1 MRVIIGEC
9 ALEKYQSVG
18 IKRLVRIVIDA
29 EILVTL
35 IAITIR
41 SFCSRDKNLGKHEA
55 LLDRNDLSSERDAH
69 LTTAYR
75 DGILH
80 RPEMRGDGF
89 SVHLVGQLTDK
100 CDVVKPV
107 INGNR
112 RTAVKGILS
121 QTACINIVKSD
132 LCARHFTR
140 FETFGHAV
148 SEGNLTLRCR
158 VVTVTAR

>member
-9 ALEKYQSVG
+9 ALEKHQSVG
-18 IKRLVRIVIDA
+18 IKCLVGIVIDA

-35 IAITIR
+35 IAIAIR
-41 SFCSRDKNLGKHEA
+41 SFCSRDENLGKHEA
-55 LLDRNDLSSERDAH
+55 LLDRNDLSSKRDGH
-69 LTTAYR
+69 LATAYR

-100 CDVVKPV
+100 CDIVESV

-112 RTAVKGILS
+112 RTAIKGILG
-121 QTACINIVKSD
+121 QTARIDIVKSD
-132 LCARHFTR
+132 LCARDLTR

-158 VVTVTAR
+158 IVTVTAR